1 MGKATGDLY
10 IRANCGII
18 FSEIFVEDCWRYDP
32 TEYVGGTSANIVTKN
47 WQLPT
52 NYVITWEM
60 YGGQS
65 NTATD
70 IQIGASEGNKLVCG
84 YIYNPTH
91 YQIWSDGATVK
102 LESQYSMPTNTWTE
116 QELTVQNGVA
126 TYWDL
131 TVTPTTVDLTNL
143 HLIVVLRSKIRNIK
157 IKRL

>member
-1 MGKATGDLY
+1 MLY
-10 IRANCGII
+10 FCFDRLPRRGIV
-18 FSEIFVEDCWRYDP
+18 SETFVVEDCWRYDP
-32 TEYVGGTSANIVTKN
+32 TEYVGGTSANVVTKN

-70 IQIGASEGNKLVCG
+70 IQIGASNGSKLVCG
-84 YIYNPTH
+84 YIQNATT
-91 YQIWSDGATVK
+91 YQVWSDNQAVK
-102 LESQYSMPTNTWTE
+102 LNSQYSMPTNTWTE

-131 TVTPTTVDLTNL
+131 TTTPTTVDLTNL
-143 HLIVVLRSKIRNIK
+143 ALLVVLRSKIRNIK
-157 IKRL
+157 IKPL